1 MEALAGWTI
10 YAFSLFAA
18 IIIAKTMFNAFRPDL
33 AEIPGPFLSRFTTW
47 PLKISVLTGH
57 RTAYIHQLHQKYGAY
72 VRIGPREIA
81 IADLNAAQ
89 QIHKVG
95 TRFRKSEWYQNQT
108 TTQVTDDTCG
118 VFGIRGLAEARRRRK
133 YFQQA
138 GTKAIVMEWE
148 PMIISTIDV
157 TVSKI
162 KRDASQGEE
171 DIMKWWTMMTAD
183 ILGSLAFGEPFRMI
197 EYEQKSQLIKD
208 IEDAMIAVGIKLELP
223 LLYWL
228 LNWTPIP
235 AVRRLMRVADRLR
248 DAGYKAVENTKRAS
262 QEGFKT
268 LFSKMYPEDGTQPF
282 SDDLMADEASNIII
296 AGTDTTAMTL
306 TYLVYEVLQNPGIK
320 TKLLKELE
328 PCSADPR
335 LGELEEKQYLNNVI
349 QETLRLHS
357 AVPASLPRTVPA
369 EGAVFGGYHIPAGY
383 TVSTQAYTL
392 HRNPHVWA
400 DPEK

>member
-1 MEALAGWTI
+1 
-10 YAFSLFAA
+10 
-18 IIIAKTMFNAFRPDL
+18 
-33 AEIPGPFLSRFTTW
+33 
-47 PLKISVLTGH
+47 
-57 RTAYIHQLHQKYGAY
+57 
-72 VRIGPREIA
+72 
-81 IADLNAAQ
+81 
-89 QIHKVG
+89 
-95 TRFRKSEWYQNQT
+95 
-108 TTQVTDDTCG
+108 
-118 VFGIRGLAEARRRRK
+118 
-133 YFQQA
+133 
-138 GTKAIVMEWE
+138 
-148 PMIISTIDV
+148 
-157 TVSKI
+157 
-162 KRDASQGEE
+162 
-171 DIMKWWTMMTAD
+171 
-183 ILGSLAFGEPFRMI
+183 
-197 EYEQKSQLIKD
+197 
-208 IEDAMIAVGIKLELP
+208 MIAVGIKLELP

-335 LGELEEKQYLNNVI
+335 VGELEEKQYLNNVI

-369 EGAVFGGYHIPAGY
+369 EVLCLEVTIFLQDILCPPKHILCTAIRTFGQILRSEKQFPGTTSH
-383 TVSTQAYTL
+383 L
-392 HRNPHVWA
+392 H
-400 DPEK
+400 